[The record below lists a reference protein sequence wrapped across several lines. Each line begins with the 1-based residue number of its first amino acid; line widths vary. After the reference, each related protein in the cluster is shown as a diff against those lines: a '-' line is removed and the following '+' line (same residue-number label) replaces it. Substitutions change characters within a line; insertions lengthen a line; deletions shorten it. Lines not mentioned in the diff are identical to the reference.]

1 MQEKTTIARPY
12 AQAVFETASEENKLS
27 EWSEMLSLLD
37 MIVSDAQMKTVLTN
51 PKLDAAALCDF
62 IQGVCNQGLSETG
75 NNLVKVLADAGRLSF
90 IPEINKLY
98 EQLRA
103 EAEGVV
109 EVDVISAYEL
119 APEQQASISEAM
131 AKRLGK
137 KVEIINEVDN
147 SLIGGVVIR
156 AGDTVID
163 VSVKG
168 RLKALAS
175 QMTN

>member
-27 EWSEMLSLLD
+27 AWSEILGLLD
-37 MIVSDAQMKTVLTN
+37 MVVSDAQMKAVLVN

-62 IQGVCNQGLSETG
+62 VRGVCGKELSETG

-90 IPEINKLY
+90 IPEIKKLY

-109 EVDVISAYEL
+109 EVDVISAYKL
-119 APEQQASISEAM
+119 APEQQASISEMM

-137 KVEIINEVDN
+137 KVEISSEVDD

-163 VSVKG
+163 ASVKG
-168 RLKALAS
+168 RLKTLAM

>member
-1 MQEKTTIARPY
+1 MRERTTIARPY
-12 AQAVFETASEENKLS
+12 AQAVFETANEESKLT
-27 EWSEMLSLLD
+27 EWSEMLGLLD
-37 MIVSDAQMKTVLTN
+37 MVVTDPQMKAMLAN
-51 PKLDAAALCDF
+51 PKLDAAASCDF
-62 IQGVCNQGLSETG
+62 VQGVCGQELSETG

-109 EVDVISAYEL
+109 EVNVVSAYEL
-119 APEQQASISEAM
+119 AAEQQASISEVM

-137 KVEIINEVDN
+137 KIEITNEIDD
-147 SLIGGVVIR
+147 SLIGGMVIR

-163 VSVKG
+163 ASIKG

-175 QMTN
+175 QMTS